1 MRLWDYQIIRL
12 LIKNQLK
19 IEDNKDYSKEDTM
32 AKVILLNGSPR
43 KNSNTLMVLKE
54 CAKAIEAEGVE
65 TEIIS
70 LKDKNIQSCI
80 ACGTCAETGNCS
92 LDDGL
97 DEIIDKIR
105 EADGFIPAAP
115 VYFGTAR
122 GDIMSALQR
131 IGKVS
136 RGGDKFLDWM
146 VGGPITVARRGGQ
159 TLTLQEMTMFFPI
172 NGMIIP
178 GSIYWNM
185 VTAGPEGTALEDT
198 EGIDTIRLFG
208 TNVAKLIKK
217 IKE

>member
-1 MRLWDYQIIRL
+1 
-12 LIKNQLK
+12 
-19 IEDNKDYSKEDTM
+19 M

-43 KNSNTLMVLKE
+43 KNSNTLMVLEE

-105 EADGFIPAAP
+105 EADGFIPASP

-198 EGIDTIRLFG
+198 EGIETIRLFG

>member
-1 MRLWDYQIIRL
+1 
-12 LIKNQLK
+12 
-19 IEDNKDYSKEDTM
+19 M

-43 KNSNTLMVLKE
+43 KNSNTLIVLNE

-70 LKDKNIQSCI
+70 LKGKKIESCI
-80 ACGTCAETGNCS
+80 ACNKCSEKGNCV
-92 LDDGL
+92 LNDGL

-105 EADGFIPAAP
+105 DADGFIPAAP

-136 RGGDKFLDWM
+136 RGTDKFLDWM

-172 NGMIIP
+172 NGMIIA
-178 GSIYWNM
+178 GSSYWNM
-185 VTAGPEGTALEDT
+185 VTAGPEGTALEDE
-198 EGIDTIRLFG
+198 EGIETVRLFG
-208 TNVAKLIKK
+208 TNVAKLINK

>member
-1 MRLWDYQIIRL
+1 
-12 LIKNQLK
+12 
-19 IEDNKDYSKEDTM
+19 M

-54 CAKAIEAEGVE
+54 CAKSIEAEGVE

-70 LKDKNIQSCI
+70 LKGKKIESCI
-80 ACGTCAETGNCS
+80 ACNKCGEKGNCV
-92 LDDGL
+92 LNDGL
-97 DEIIDKIR
+97 DEIIEKIR

-136 RGGDKFLDWM
+136 RGGDKFLNWM
-146 VGGPITVARRGGQ
+146 VGGPIAVARRGGQ

-172 NGMIIP
+172 NGMIIA
-178 GSIYWNM
+178 GSSYWNM
-185 VTAGPEGTALEDT
+185 VTAGPEGTALEDE
-198 EGIDTIRLFG
+198 EGIETVRLFG
-208 TNVAKLIKK
+208 TNVAKLINK